1 MRRPGLSLPWP
12 SLPQGWSNAVN
23 RAGRRAGT
31 KRAWLLP
38 LATLPLL
45 PAALFALVSGQGA
58 ALGGLVGAAAIAWA
72 AGRVLARGGR
82 RSARRAAVLMGVAA
96 GLAALIAAKLG
107 WPGALVMAF
116 LAWAGTRLL
125 LDGVGA
131 AEDAA
136 EEAEAEAA
144 RTLAARAAD
153 DSVPALLRDA
163 EARLARI
170 DTAGRSLRDSRL
182 LAASQ
187 AMHAVVADLV
197 ARPERLPAARRFLT
211 VQLEGLE
218 RVAAG
223 LAAGATPPPGLPLL
237 LDDMRR
243 AADALRVDMRRAVD
257 EELDIQVRVLSAR
270 LREEGYA

>member
-1 MRRPGLSLPWP
+1 
-12 SLPQGWSNAVN
+12 
-23 RAGRRAGT
+23 
-31 KRAWLLP
+31 
-38 LATLPLL
+38 
-45 PAALFALVSGQGA
+45 
-58 ALGGLVGAAAIAWA
+58 
-72 AGRVLARGGR
+72 
-82 RSARRAAVLMGVAA
+82 MGVAA

-116 LAWAGTRLL
+116 LAWGGTRLL
-125 LDGVGA
+125 LDGVGG
-131 AEDAA
+131 AEDAAAAA

-153 DSVPALLRDA
+153 DTAPALLRDA

-170 DTAGRSLRDSRL
+170 DAAGKRLRDSRL

-187 AMHAVVADLV
+187 AMRAVVADLL

-223 LAAGATPPPGLPLL
+223 LAAGATPPPGLPVL

-243 AADALRVDMRRAVD
+243 AAEALRADLRKAVD